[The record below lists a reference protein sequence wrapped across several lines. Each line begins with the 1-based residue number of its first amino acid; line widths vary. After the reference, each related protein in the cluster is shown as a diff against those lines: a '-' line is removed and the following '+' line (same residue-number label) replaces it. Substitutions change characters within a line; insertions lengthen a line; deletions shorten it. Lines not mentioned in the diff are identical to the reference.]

1 MSNIQCSS
9 VMIRTFNRFIISAIC
24 AMVAISATS
33 QVAIHSVASPDGN
46 LKLSF
51 SLTDEG
57 VPTYKIDYKDI
68 PVVKT
73 SRLGMEL
80 NEENSLMTNS
90 ASIKSPPH
98 PLTRHGNL
106 CGVRRVISATITMS
120 CSWNWRNRLTDDL

>member
-1 MSNIQCSS
+1 
-9 VMIRTFNRFIISAIC
+9 MIHTLKKCFVSAIC
-24 AMVAISATS
+24 VMVAISATS
-33 QVAIHSVASPDGN
+33 QVASHSVASPDGN

-80 NEENSLMTNS
+80 NEENSLMDKFRINKVSTS
-90 ASIKSPPH
+90 SFDETWQPVW
-98 PLTRHGNL
+98 
-106 CGVRRVISATITMS
+106 VRRVISATITMS

>member
-1 MSNIQCSS
+1 
-9 VMIRTFNRFIISAIC
+9 MIHTFKKYFISAIC

-33 QVAIHSVASPDGN
+33 QVASHSVASPDGN

-80 NEENSLMTNS
+80 NEEN
-90 ASIKSPPH
+90 
-98 PLTRHGNL
+98 
-106 CGVRRVISATITMS
+106 
-120 CSWNWRNRLTDDL
+120 